1 MSTNPMDRVHQPQTT
16 ENNKPD
22 PYPKIKDFE
31 ENIARY
37 WQMVFGLRRMA
48 RETKSKRLKLKL
60 NLMADLA
67 IYEFEEVVSASWNAV
82 LLSKDE
88 TEEDL
93 PELERVGRL
102 RQKERKD
109 KEAVAYAEEVRAA
122 IRKAQEEIAFDE
134 GHQ

>member
-1 MSTNPMDRVHQPQTT
+1 MSSPVDRVHQTQTT
-16 ENNKPD
+16 ETNKPD
-22 PYPKIKDFE
+22 PYPRIKDFE

-48 RETKSKRLKLKL
+48 RETKSKRLKTKL

-67 IYEFEEVVSASWNAV
+67 IYEFEDVVATSWNAV
-82 LLSKDE
+82 LLSKEE

-93 PELERVGRL
+93 PEIERVGRL

-109 KEAVAYAEEVRAA
+109 KEAAAYLEEVRAA
-122 IRKAQEEIAFDE
+122 IRKAQADIGMQE
-134 GHQ
+134 GTV